1 MSQAMDK
8 QAFLTLILNQFTEHP
23 EQKGEFVKRLLAGL
37 HVNDPILGSDE
48 STHQEGGVTIP
59 SDVIKRILTGIDSGL
74 EASTTTG
81 EDMFFDSVNRGL
93 YTSVK
98 NALKEV
104 FEASGNDYK
113 AKSYAGE
120 GGDEWWTNAYWNES
134 IAKLLQI
141 FAQGV
146 DPDSFDVYEKS
157 GLLIELE
164 EANFQNFNLNLK
176 YSRLFLFQSIIVS

>member
-8 QAFLTLILNQFTEHP
+8 QAFLTLILNQFIENP

-37 HVNDPILGSDE
+37 HVNDPILESDE

-81 EDMFFDSVNRGL
+81 EDMFFDSINRGL

-98 NALKEV
+98 DALREV
-104 FEASGNDYK
+104 FEASNK
-113 AKSYAGE
+113 
-120 GGDEWWTNAYWNES
+120 DEAYQIINEINAL
-134 IAKLLQI
+134 K
-141 FAQGV
+141 
-146 DPDSFDVYEKS
+146 
-157 GLLIELE
+157 E
-164 EANFQNFNLNLK
+164 EAFKRINTYVESL
-176 YSRLFLFQSIIVS
+176 SDTDGE